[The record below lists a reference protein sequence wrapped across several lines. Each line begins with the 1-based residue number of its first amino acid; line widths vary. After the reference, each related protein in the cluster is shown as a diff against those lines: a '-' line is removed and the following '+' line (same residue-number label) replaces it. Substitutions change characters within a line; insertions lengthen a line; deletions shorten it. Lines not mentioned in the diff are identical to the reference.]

1 MDDDNKNVFVS
12 GVKRNSLILENN
24 LYEIIQRDVAKP
36 ILSKIR
42 DDVEDNNTFNFIPSG
57 GKFYI
62 PKKKS
67 KLKVLTIRDVRV
79 MYEEDILQTLPN
91 ELEKQQKLLLRKIK
105 HGFAKDENTK
115 SIAIN
120 LLKSNNPISR
130 LSWQMLT
137 NLNPEDKIH
146 SSQYILWD
154 GKCIRVNGSKGG
166 RNKFICNYDVY
177 RGMNKDICKRTTSTR
192 SKLLN
197 KKRCL
202 LRASLDVRFKPGPL
216 SKKKRLD
223 YSYQKHNVGEVKL
236 VNLPKPI
243 LHIQPMYGTPIEP
256 TVKTFLQT
264 LREDDG
270 TISAKWAEFAV
281 SMLGKVTNQAV
292 HTENENFVTFNL
304 NYKYN
309 QNQILMRQDR
319 DSFQDKL
326 KDNLISQDL
335 SSCTIYDESTLTSE
349 VRTVVDKIV
358 DAVEISLNKDLTYP
372 AFDEPRD
379 ILTTNKSE
387 IPSQGKEKV
396 KRRYGELDRLDVT
409 VIRLSESHKK
419 NVTES
424 CQQTFCNLG
433 CICDS
438 LECNYNLKDHCGNVD
453 CMFNCKCDF
462 SNYKFTDSLDGDC
475 SHLYPGLYY
484 LDQKINGKLA
494 KEEQKFHQTVILKDD
509 KSILLK
515 SNRRNWKAT
524 KKYADFYNS
533 MPLRSKIKNKKILSV
548 VVTKLNCRNI
558 EPWCM
563 VHNLYKCFCKGKFTE
578 SLTHDPSKNEQKLLI
593 NEVAKDKEVLPVPDV
608 TEKESTDLNTT
619 EISYANTVRDNAYL
633 TPNPCSRVLP
643 YKGRNHGIK
652 YYKTTNKK
660 IMEMEKNDIRLQ
672 AKMINILNQ
681 SYVSENTEDVSE
693 NTTEV
698 SENTTE
704 VSENTTEV
712 SENTTEVSENTT
724 EVSENTTE
732 VSENT
737 TEVIENTTE
746 DNENKTEVS
755 ENPTEVSENTT
766 KVIENTTEDNENIKE
781 VAENTEEV
789 RQKPVEVTENLV
801 EGNEKSSEI
810 NTKAEK
816 VNEITEEDGVNDRVD
831 VANVPFKLDELL
843 FTILQE
849 QQKLMDSMN
858 TENKEVDLSDD
869 VTIRRTK
876 RLPNKTKLVQWL
888 ETSYKKYK
896 EKLDK
901 GFWKTSLSPPK
912 SGKVALYPWNF
923 ILSRYRERKNL
934 FLISKQKPFR
944 IFMAVDTRN
953 PFFSKCINVNLI
965 PRSHLDNYPVMIR
978 NLLKDVKDQN
988 ETFCILC
995 GLSLCWELVGSVT
1008 KVNENKNDE
1017 LAPNVLEKL
1026 VNHSQVLVEA
1036 TKNETNL
1043 DNTTTTLANKEIAQI
1058 SKWFVMTIEDD
1069 FIEIQFFKKGFFIKY
1084 DSIVRAIVVSRQF
1097 GKTVRLSSQKCNEGS
1112 NDPQFGLYAIPNMQ
1126 DNCVFIG
1133 PYEKDEPLGIEA
1145 LRKSVIVPSKNKTR
1159 GMWITVNKVDN
1170 AEVINNPLSFMPS
1183 FNNDRDQVITFG
1195 NDGNSDSNHDIT
1207 PSTSKDDEQFASENS
1222 EKSLIKTP
1230 KLVKPVKINKADC
1243 FKLPFKILTKPLPGC
1258 IKKGSKIILQSKSP
1272 SGTSLEDAMISL
1284 QKETEKKSNITN
1296 NSDFNEA
1303 LANIEPQIKI
1313 SNIAS
1318 LCDIKSPVGK
1328 LTNSKRPEKGMF
1340 VLKPEEINERLAFN
1354 YFRLLQPDKV
1364 NESSI
1369 VLPTEEPR
1377 TVREDSLDTVANS
1390 SMDENSLESAT
1401 IWSVVEDSFGCPASS
1416 SSVVDSFDTTP
1427 ICLADENSLESPANY
1442 SVGKNSFD
1450 SSSKCSPPA
1459 TDVYV
1464 ISDDE
1469 DSNNLSHTSSWEE
1482 IWISCTNI
1490 KNLGWIPGRRSKE
1503 NKLSFKFPG
1512 FACTDFYEEE
1522 VAFKKINQVFTRK
1535 VYVLKTIKM
1544 EWRVVNN
1551 VADIN
1556 VEDELTSD
1564 YLNADYVLTKYGL
1577 VHKNSLVLRGKK
1589 RVQKDNKLLSSKKLR
1604 VEDETES
1611 DNDKIEAEY
1620 INLPEDKDNSDVDVS
1635 GDDTKSDDNDKDFSD
1650 DLFEDKDKM
1659 DEYRKVFGC
1668 APTMA
1673 SIAKRMKQFS
1683 TILSKKEV
1691 SKLDS
1696 AD

>member
-256 TVKTFLQT
+256 TVKTFLQS

-281 SMLGKVTNQAV
+281 SMLGK
-292 HTENENFVTFNL
+292 
-304 NYKYN
+304 
-309 QNQILMRQDR
+309 DR
-319 DSFQDKL
+319 DSFQ
-326 KDNLISQDL
+326 DNLISQDL

-379 ILTTNKSE
+379 ILTTNKS
-387 IPSQGKEKV
+387 
-396 KRRYGELDRLDVT
+396 
-409 VIRLSESHKK
+409 
-419 NVTES
+419 
-424 CQQTFCNLG
+424 
-433 CICDS
+433 
-438 LECNYNLKDHCGNVD
+438 
-453 CMFNCKCDF
+453 
-462 SNYKFTDSLDGDC
+462 
-475 SHLYPGLYY
+475 
-484 LDQKINGKLA
+484 
-494 KEEQKFHQTVILKDD
+494 
-509 KSILLK
+509 
-515 SNRRNWKAT
+515 
-524 KKYADFYNS
+524 
-533 MPLRSKIKNKKILSV
+533 
-548 VVTKLNCRNI
+548 
-558 EPWCM
+558 
-563 VHNLYKCFCKGKFTE
+563 KFTE
-578 SLTHDPSKNEQKLLI
+578 SLTHDPTKNEQKLLI
-593 NEVAKDKEVLPVPDV
+593 NEVAKDKEVLPVPNV

-766 KVIENTTEDNENIKE
+766 KVIENTTEDNENIEE

-1207 PSTSKDDEQFASENS
+1207 PSTSKDDQQFASENS

-1369 VLPTEEPR
+1369 VFPTEEPR

-1469 DSNNLSHTSSWEE
+1469 DSNNLSHTSSWQE

-1490 KNLGWIPGRRSKE
+1490 KNLGWIPGRRNKE

-1544 EWRVVNN
+1544 EWRVVDN

-1683 TILSKKEV
+1683 TILSKKV
-1691 SKLDS
+1691 G
-1696 AD
+1696 